1 MARRGKRRKQQPSLC
16 RRCGIPAEPT
26 DFELSGRPG
35 RWLGG
40 MAGFFAASIVILLI
54 INAVLYL

>member
-1 MARRGKRRKQQPSLC
+1 VNNADLWRG
-16 RRCGIPAEPT
+16 
-26 DFELSGRPG
+26 F
-35 RWLGG
+35 